1 MLLLLVSISGPLA
14 ADDGAE
20 AIARAAERYRARL
33 AEALA
38 EAGANRA
45 ELVAALRT
53 VRPEHREAA
62 AFLIAHMPSR
72 DLTSLSRGFLVE
84 NIELACKARA
94 EMPWGKGVP
103 DELFLND
110 VLPYASINERRDRW
124 RPDFYRRFAPVV
136 RDCKTPGEAARKLNR
151 TIFKTLGVQ
160 YHATKRPKP
169 DQSPLESVAAGY
181 ASCSGLSVL
190 LIDACRAV
198 SIPARFVGTPRWVKK
213 RGNHSWVEA
222 WDGRCWRF
230 LGAAEPGPFDQ
241 TWFVARAREADPSRP
256 EHRVYAASFRRT
268 PTWFPLVWD
277 LKVRYVRAVDVTPF
291 YTARRAVRF
300 QVLDQPGGRPVAA
313 RLTLRLDG
321 RLAAQAEVHEPV
333 ELIVAGGRTYDAAI
347 QPRGGPT
354 VHRKVQ
360 VADEQGQAIAL
371 PLE

>member
-1 MLLLLVSISGPLA
+1 MSVLLLLSIIGAQAGDIPDRVPAEYRPQVARVLA
-14 ADDGAE
+14 A
-20 AIARAAERYRARL
+20 
-33 AEALA
+33 
-38 EAGANRA
+38 AGENKAQ
-45 ELVAALRT
+45 LVATLEA
-53 VRPEHREAA
+53 VRPEHRVAA
-62 AFLIAHMPSR
+62 AFLIAHMPER
-72 DLTSLSRGFLVE
+72 DLRSLSSEFLVE

-110 VLPYASINERRDRW
+110 VLPYASINEQRDAW

-151 TIFKTLGVQ
+151 TIFEALGVQ

-169 DQSPLESVAAGY
+169 DQSPFESVEAGH

-190 LIDACRAV
+190 LINACRAV
-198 SIPARFVGTPRWVKK
+198 SVPARFVGTPRWVKK

-230 LGAAEPGPFDQ
+230 LGAAEPGLLDK
-241 TWFVARAREADPSRP
+241 TWFVARASEADPSRP
-256 EHRVYAASFRRT
+256 EHRIYATSFERT
-268 PTWFPLVWD
+268 PISFPLVWD
-277 LKVRYVRAVDVTPF
+277 LQIRYVRAIDVTSF
-291 YTARRAVRF
+291 YTARQAVRF
-300 QVLDQPGGRPVAA
+300 QVLDTPGGRPVAA

-333 ELIVAGGRTYDAAI
+333 ELIVAGGRTYDAGI

-354 VHRKVQ
+354 VRRKVQ